1 MKTKNIT
8 TIPRIT
14 GIALIIIAIIVQMKL
29 QQPSQAIILAIA
41 GLILAIVPNNSAR
54 KNFKDA
60 IASFR
65 LKKEFAVI
73 MFIDAITIIVFALLL
88 RLLYGIIMANTEAL
102 SVIQANPALNP
113 ENLAAYN
120 ELIGNFLLYS
130 GIALLAFYL
139 VAIVLYTLS
148 RGFIWLFLLGKKPE
162 LGYFV
167 RLGLVNL
174 MWCTAWTALT
184 LFFMVTIKPAG
195 GAYLVIM
202 IVLLYTHL
210 TTALHYSYAKKRE
223 MKKAFLEAFSKGL
236 GKIGAFAQPYC
247 YMLIVY
253 AIISQI
259 TRLVQGRFALAVIF
273 ISYFVFMAWYRTYMR
288 NILVQI
294 Q

>member
-1 MKTKNIT
+1 MKTKNII
-8 TIPRIT
+8 TIPRII

-29 QQPSQAIILAIA
+29 QQPSQAVILAIA
-41 GLILAIVPNNSAR
+41 GLILALTPNKLAI
-54 KNFKDA
+54 KNFKEV
-60 IASFR
+60 IGSFK
-65 LKKEFAVI
+65 LKKEFAI
-73 MFIDAITIIVFALLL
+73 ILFIDAITVVVFALLL
-88 RLLYGIIMANTEAL
+88 RLLYGIIVANAEAL

-130 GIALLAFYL
+130 GIALLAFYF

-148 RGFIWLFLLGKKPE
+148 RGFIWLFLLNKKPE
-162 LGYFV
+162 LGFFA
-167 RLGLVNL
+167 RFGLVNL

-184 LFFMVTIKPAG
+184 LFFMITIKPAG
-195 GAYLVIM
+195 GAYLIIVV
-202 IVLLYTHL
+202 VLLYTHL

-236 GKIGAFAQPYC
+236 GKLGAFAQPYC

-259 TRLVQGRFALAVIF
+259 TRLIQGKFALAVIF
-273 ISYFVFMAWYRTYMR
+273 ICYFAFMAWYRTYMR
-288 NILVQI
+288 NILEQI
-294 Q
+294 R